1 MSAARGAR
9 PGVEAQAVLFDEM
22 LGRLAALELASGGSS
37 GFTFYGEATPTTT
50 RNGHTWFKP
59 STGIAYV
66 WSAGAWTAY

>member
-9 PGVEAQAVLFDEM
+9 PGVEAQAALFDDM
-22 LGRLAALELASGGSS
+22 LRRLAAVELASGGSS
-37 GFTFYGEATPTTT
+37 GFTFYGETTPTTT

-59 STGIAYV
+59 STGVASV